1 MEATCMSVQLMGT
14 AWREELH
21 MYGAVH
27 EQSGNNSQ
35 KCINSILNTLSL

>member
-1 MEATCMSVQLMGT
+1 MEATCMSVQLMGI

-27 EQSGNNSQ
+27 DQIGNNPQ
-35 KCINSILNTLSL
+35 KCINILCL